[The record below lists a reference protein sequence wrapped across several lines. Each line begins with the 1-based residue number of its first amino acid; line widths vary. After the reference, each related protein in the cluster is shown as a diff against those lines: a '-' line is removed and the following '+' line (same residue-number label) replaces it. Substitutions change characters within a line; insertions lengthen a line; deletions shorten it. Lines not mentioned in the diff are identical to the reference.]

1 MLLREGDG
9 ARSRQPRYVR
19 VPLAPLEVG
28 GATMWAE
35 ADLDSKCARVVFHVD
50 NLDALHRFL
59 DLYAAQNEAPVTK
72 LEQAAGRCRFEGQ
85 AVRRHVVRYD
95 KIMSP

>member
-1 MLLREGDG
+1 MDGSISFFFLFCKVKQKEDEVTPKRE
-9 ARSRQPRYVR
+9 
-19 VPLAPLEVG
+19 
-28 GATMWAE
+28 WAE

-72 LEQAAGRCRFEGQ
+72 LEQAAGRCWFEGQ
-85 AVRRHVVRYD
+85 ALRRHVVRYD